1 MYLGLVIFVLLWVPV
16 VCMSCLV
23 AGAYIM
29 FCKQNN
35 LNPVRSGL
43 VLHCQEPDFEAVVT
57 NKPDSIPGFYD

>member
-1 MYLGLVIFVLLWVPV
+1 MYLGLAVFVLLWIPI
-16 VCMSCLV
+16 VCISCLV

-43 VLHCQEPDFEAVVT
+43 VLHRDEATSVVT
-57 NKPDSIPGFYD
+57 NNPDEIPGFYD